1 MSAFVDSVR
10 PRSWTVR
17 VRSAVA
23 STVVLAVCLIAAGGA
38 LVGVLYSSLESS
50 ARTAATARA
59 VQVSEQLETDLPAQ
73 IDESLLAT
81 DGQIGILQV
90 IDSAGAV
97 KASSRADG
105 GRALSTTAVAP
116 STTQDLGRI
125 DRGDTGDFWVT
136 ARGAVTADGPVTVLV
151 GADREPVEK
160 VVSTVAVLLGIV
172 GPVVVALVALATY
185 RLVGAALSPVERI
198 RTRVASISNS
208 ELGERIPVPQS
219 RDEIA
224 RLAVTMNR
232 MLERLQAGQRAQQR
246 FVSDASHEL
255 RSPLSTITTA
265 LELAASRPEL
275 IDASLIDEA
284 LLPEARRMRRL
295 IEDLLLLARSD
306 EKQTPLGAVDVDL
319 DDVLYAE
326 GKRIEAVTDLTV
338 GTSIVAVRI
347 TGDQPALA
355 RMVRNVVDNAIR
367 HAETRIELSCHQS
380 SGSAVI
386 VVDDDGPG
394 IPEQEH
400 ERVFDRFVR
409 LDASR
414 TRDEGGAGLGLA
426 IVAGTAAA
434 HAGSVTVSR
443 SPLGGARF
451 EIRIPT
457 RSPSPSIDLQP

>member
-38 LVGVLYSSLESS
+38 LIGVLYSSLESS

-59 VQVSEQLETDLPAQ
+59 VQISEQLETDLPSQ

-90 IDSAGAV
+90 IDSAGSV
-97 KASSRADG
+97 TASSRADG
-105 GRALSTTAVAP
+105 GRPLSTVEVAP

-125 DRGDTGDFWVT
+125 EQGETGDFWVT
-136 ARGAVTADGPVTVLV
+136 ARGAVTAHGPVTVLV

-208 ELGERIPVPQS
+208 DLGERIPLPQS

-255 RSPLSTITTA
+255 RSPLSTITAA
-265 LELAASRPEL
+265 LELAAARPEL
-275 IDASLIDEA
+275 VDASLIDES

-306 EKQTPLGAVDVDL
+306 EHQTPHGAGDVDL
-319 DDVLYAE
+319 DDVLYEE
-326 GKRIEAVTDLTV
+326 GKRIDAVTDLTV
-338 GTSIVAVRI
+338 GTSIVAVRM

-367 HAETRIELSCHQS
+367 HAETRIELSCKQF
-380 SGSAVI
+380 GEFAVI
-386 VVDDDGPG
+386 VIDDDGPG

-451 EIRIPT
+451 EIRMP
-457 RSPSPSIDLQP
+457 LQPSHLAGRPRP